1 MDNEEDLVRQ
11 SFSDFA
17 NDFGVSSMRNT
28 LGRAMRRNEDPTN
41 GVTLANDFLHSKFT
55 GLQPKGS
62 VLVQG
67 AGALPDAKEKKVA
80 EEAMHLANFGIKKGS
95 SHASLER
102 GLMWCGRLGLAC
114 TRQVAMASTSQMRKF
129 MRDKG
134 IVGVDVKTF
143 FMDIREG
150 TLKAAIDSGVQI
162 WFATLGKYDFLFI
175 PSNMV
180 VRDHVMN
187 DADCFGLRFAM
198 IVPLDKAGMA
208 DFKGVAEHA
217 STLAGH
223 TAKVV
228 MSLAKL
234 AEKKVDA

>member
-1 MDNEEDLVRQ
+1 M
-11 SFSDFA
+11 
-17 NDFGVSSMRNT
+17 
-28 LGRAMRRNEDPTN
+28 
-41 GVTLANDFLHSKFT
+41 
-55 GLQPKGS
+55 
-62 VLVQG
+62 
-67 AGALPDAKEKKVA
+67 PDSKEKKVA

-102 GLMWCGRLGLAC
+102 GLMWCGRLGLAG
-114 TRQVAMASTSQMRKF
+114 TRHVAMASTSQMRKF

-150 TLKAAIDSGVQI
+150 TLKAAIDSGVKM
-162 WFATLGKYDFLFI
+162 WFDTLGKYDFLFT

-217 STLAGH
+217 STPAGH

-228 MSLAKL
+228 MSIAKL